1 VLACCGLALV
11 APLSAQSV
19 DYTEYHTHDELT
31 AALEGLVRAHT
42 DISRL
47 VSIGETRGGRTI
59 WAVEIANPEGVP
71 VEERPALFI
80 AANLEGDHVI
90 GSELALYTVDWLLS
104 QYGTNEEVRQRIDEQ
119 AFFIVPRV
127 NPDAAE
133 AMFASTKAWRRGNL
147 GPYDDDRD
155 ARTDEDP
162 AEDLN
167 SDGVIT
173 FMRVRDPAGP
183 YMVDPDDPRLMRR
196 ADASKG
202 EPGGWSIHWEGRDD
216 DGDGFY
222 NEDGV
227 GGVDLNRNFQHAY
240 PYWQRDAGPHMVS
253 EAESRAL
260 MDYIIAR
267 RGVAAILTYGA
278 SDNLITA
285 PGARGEPPAAA
296 GLPLYDYAEASNA
309 GAREVGMMSTGGGF
323 GFGFGRGGRGG
334 RGGGAGGGGR
344 GGGQQPATTVDA
356 DDLEYFR
363 TVSSQYREL
372 TGIRRAAVTR
382 TPQGAFFDY
391 GYYQFGVPSFSTPGW
406 GIETTSPAQEESGRA
421 GGGGQRAGGPG
432 NGQAASANDRRLLE
446 WFASEGVDGFVDWT
460 AFEHPQLGSVEIGGF
475 RPYATSN
482 PPAAR
487 IADLGASHAEFALYL
502 SSLFPRAG
510 IASTTVTDH
519 GGGVFRIE
527 AEIENTG
534 YLPTAS
540 AQGVRAR
547 SVQPVMVQLGVD
559 PDAIITG
566 DSKTN
571 FVNTLAGS
579 GTRRS
584 FQWLIRGEPGA
595 RIELKL
601 RSQKSGSESVML
613 TLR

>member
-1 VLACCGLALV
+1 
-11 APLSAQSV
+11 
-19 DYTEYHTHDELT
+19 
-31 AALEGLVRAHT
+31 
-42 DISRL
+42 
-47 VSIGETRGGRTI
+47 
-59 WAVEIANPEGVP
+59 
-71 VEERPALFI
+71 
-80 AANLEGDHVI
+80 
-90 GSELALYTVDWLLS
+90 
-104 QYGTNEEVRQRIDEQ
+104 
-119 AFFIVPRV
+119 
-127 NPDAAE
+127 
-133 AMFASTKAWRRGNL
+133 
-147 GPYDDDRD
+147 
-155 ARTDEDP
+155 
-162 AEDLN
+162 
-167 SDGVIT
+167 
-173 FMRVRDPAGP
+173 
-183 YMVDPDDPRLMRR
+183 
-196 ADASKG
+196 
-202 EPGGWSIHWEGRDD
+202 
-216 DGDGFY
+216 
-222 NEDGV
+222 
-227 GGVDLNRNFQHAY
+227 
-240 PYWQRDAGPHMVS
+240 
-253 EAESRAL
+253 
-260 MDYIIAR
+260 
-267 RGVAAILTYGA
+267 
-278 SDNLITA
+278 
-285 PGARGEPPAAA
+285 
-296 GLPLYDYAEASNA
+296 LYDYAEASNA

-571 FVNTLAGS
+571 FVSTLAGS